1 MNDRA
6 FFNNHGHRVFGVTGW
21 KNSGKTT
28 LVVRLVEE
36 LVRRGYR
43 ISTIKHAHHQCD
55 IDKPGADSFRHREAG
70 AGEVAL
76 IAAGTRWALMH
87 ECRDEPEPLLGDI
100 LPKLSPCDLVLI
112 EGYKHEAFPKI
123 EVRRSGAKHHDPL
136 APKDDKIVALA
147 SDHPDKLEDTKGLP
161 AFHLDDITQMA
172 DFIAEYA
179 QLPGKG

>member
-1 MNDRA
+1 MSNRG
-6 FFNNHGHRVFGVTGW
+6 FFNAHGHRVFGVTGW

-36 LVRRGYR
+36 LVRRGYK
-43 ISTIKHAHHQCD
+43 ISTIKHAHHKCD

-76 IAAGTRWALMH
+76 VAAGTRWAIMH

-112 EGYKHEAFPKI
+112 EGYKKEGFPKI
-123 EVRRSGAKHHDPL
+123 EVRRAEAKHHDPL
-136 APKDDKIVALA
+136 APKDNMIVALA
-147 SDHPDKLEDTKGLP
+147 SDHPENLEGSEGLP
-161 AFHLDDITQMA
+161 IYNLDDVNAIA
-172 DFIAEYA
+172 DFVIAHTE
-179 QLPGKG
+179 LPGKT